1 MIVQLAWKNIWRN
14 KVRSG
19 VILGAIALGLFSGTY
34 LSAFMSG
41 WMASTVNS
49 DIGSNISHVQIHD
62 TAFMANGDINACFAA
77 EKVSTAVQQSGLP
90 VALTCRLKLS
100 GMLASANNAV
110 GVSVKGVDA
119 EAEKKVSTVW
129 QHIPDTL
136 GAFLPDEARMPVV
149 ISRKIAE
156 KLKVRL
162 KSKLVFTFQDVRG
175 EMQSVAFRVCGIY
188 KTTNG
193 VFDEGNIFVRRSDI
207 AAYTGL
213 PDGAVHEAAAIVAD
227 LQACEFIV
235 PQLKNLFP
243 DFCVQD
249 WGEINPTLRMSL
261 AWTNMIAV
269 VLIAIFLFALSFGI
283 INTMLMAVLERKR
296 ELGVLGSIGMIKGR
310 IFRMIMLETVFLTL
324 AGSLV
329 GVVLGAA
336 AIFPSMTNGID
347 LSFLM
352 GDLFEDY
359 GYGSTVY
366 PMLNVEMFVEI
377 LIMVVLAGILSAI
390 YPARKA
396 LKQKPIE
403 AMRG

>member
-1 MIVQLAWKNIWRN
+1 MIHFAWKNIWRN

-41 WMASTVNS
+41 WMENTVNS
-49 DIGSNISHVQIHD
+49 DIGTHLAHVQIHD
-62 TAFMANGDINACFAA
+62 TAFMANGDIGACFSA
-77 EKVSTAVQQSGLP
+77 ETVSTAIRRSGLS
-90 VALTCRLKLS
+90 AAFSCRLKLS

-110 GVSVKGVDA
+110 GVSAKGVDA
-119 EAEKKVSTVW
+119 EAEKTVSTVW

-136 GAFLPDEARMPVV
+136 GAFLPDEARMPIVV
-149 ISRKIAE
+149 SRKIAD

-162 KSKLVFTFQDVRG
+162 KSKLVFTFQDVQG
-175 EMQSVAFRVCGIY
+175 EMQSIAFRVCGIY

-193 VFDEGNIFVRRSDI
+193 MFDESNIFVRLGDI

-213 PDGAVHEAAAIVAD
+213 PPGAVHELAATVAD
-227 LQACEFIV
+227 LQTCELV
-235 PQLKNLFP
+235 APQMKTLFP
-243 DFCVQD
+243 NMCVQD

-261 AWTNMIAV
+261 AWTDMIAV
-269 VLIAIFLFALSFGI
+269 VLIGIFLFALSFGI
-283 INTMLMAVLERKR
+283 INTMLMAVLERTR
-296 ELGVLGSIGMIKGR
+296 ELGVLGAIGMTKGR

-324 AGSLV
+324 AGSV
-329 GVVLGAA
+329 AGVALGAA
-336 AIFPSMTNGID
+336 VIIPSMTTGID

-366 PMLNVEMFVEI
+366 PKLNMEMLIEI
-377 LIMVVLAGILSAI
+377 FIMVILAGIISAI

-396 LKQKPIE
+396 LKQKPVE
-403 AMRG
+403 AMRR